1 MEYFNRVVVQ
11 EKVKSLFANSIKNGR
26 LAHAYLFYGEEGRGK
41 EAFALHLARALN
53 CTSEE
58 ERPCGE
64 CANCQ
69 RIAHFNHPDIKFV
82 FPAPKNIKYD
92 QVKEIIKAKAQNPY
106 AALPLTGNKN
116 ISIDAI
122 RELKEEAKY
131 AAFEGGYRVVIITG
145 AEYFSREAA
154 NSFLKLLE
162 EPPDKFLIILITE
175 ALHLMLDTIRSR
187 CQPVY
192 FPEFSD
198 EQIEQ
203 IVRQY
208 EPEKD
213 DLRPLIRMAHANV
226 KRVFQMLH
234 ADYSEQKQWILE
246 FIRAVAVENYF
257 HINELLEKIQNKGG
271 QQAHLELLTLLN
283 GWFSDV
289 LHLQQDEHYDRLI
302 NIDFRESL
310 FKFSKSYPQIKLH
323 EIIESIEKA
332 IRAIEGNAHPLMT
345 WLNLAITIHDFLG
358 PLRELKEAI

>member
-1 MEYFNRVVVQ
+1 MEYFNRIVVQ
-11 EKVKSLFANSIKNGR
+11 DRVKSLFANSIKNGR

-53 CTSEE
+53 CTSTD

-69 RIAHFNHPDIKFV
+69 RITHFNHPNIKFI

-92 QVKEIIKAKAQNPY
+92 QVKQIIQTKAKNPY

-122 RELKEEAKY
+122 RELKEEAKF
-131 AAFEGGYRVVIITG
+131 AAFEGGYRVVIISG

-192 FPEFSD
+192 FPEFKD

-208 EPEKD
+208 EPVKD
-213 DLRPLIRMAHANV
+213 DLLSLIHMANSNV

-234 ADYSEQKQWILE
+234 EDYSEQKQWILE

-257 HINELLEKIQNKGG
+257 HINELLEKIQTRGG
-271 QQAHLELLTLLN
+271 QQTHLELLHLLN
-283 GWFSDV
+283 GWFNDI
-289 LHLQQDEHYDRLI
+289 LHLQQDENYARLI
-302 NIDFRESL
+302 NIDLKESL
-310 FKFSKSYPQIKLH
+310 FKFSKSYPQIKLS

-332 IRAIEGNAHPLMT
+332 IRAIEGNAHPMMT
-345 WLNLAITIHDFLG
+345 WFNLAIFIHGLLG